1 METQPLL
8 FNASWR
14 HCLSALSAADGDISR
29 SVPALFLWYNRCINS
44 ISGGYDDSSFS

>member
-1 METQPLL
+1 MTKGGTVETQPLL

-29 SVPALFLWYNRCINS
+29 SVS
-44 ISGGYDDSSFS
+44 VVQ